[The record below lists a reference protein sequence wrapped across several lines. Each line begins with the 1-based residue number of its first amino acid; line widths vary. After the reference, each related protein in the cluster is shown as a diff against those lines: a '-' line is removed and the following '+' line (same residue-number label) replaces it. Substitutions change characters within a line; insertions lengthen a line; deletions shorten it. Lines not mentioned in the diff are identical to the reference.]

1 VKAGMRV
8 LMLLAVGIL
17 VAGDATALSAA
28 PKLRLAQTSTTTNCM
43 MTCNSQVAS
52 CRTGC
57 IIPGAPPTASATL
70 TGNATNST
78 SCIIGCSTQLVAC
91 QTLCARNSPSP

>member
-1 VKAGMRV
+1 MKAPMV
-8 LMLLAVGIL
+8 MLLVIGVV
-17 VAGDATALSAA
+17 VAGDMTAAWAA
-28 PKLRLAQTSTTTNCM
+28 PKLRLAQTSNTTTCL

-57 IIPGAPPTASATL
+57 IVPGTPPTTAATT
-70 TGNATNST
+70 TGNATNNT
-78 SCIIGCSTQLVAC
+78 TCIIGCSTQLVAC